1 MQGFLAGGARAGPA
15 VDHSIAPANL
25 DTSIVQPTD
34 PIVKYCYIL
43 SIDSSNN
50 KTYKCKQCGKTFKG
64 QPCSVGSHFKKGF
77 STQEVQDFL
86 CTNVNAEK
94 FGYSPLNKSL
104 Q

>member
-1 MQGFLAGGARAGPA
+1 MQGFLAGGTRAGPA

-34 PIVKYCYIL
+34 PIVKYC
-43 SIDSSNN
+43 
-50 KTYKCKQCGKTFKG
+50 
-64 QPCSVGSHFKKGF
+64 F
-77 STQEVQDFL
+77 S